1 MGSSALDCR
10 EGLWP
15 RAGNGSNHQALGC
28 RCRLVFLRLVGVD
41 VGANM
46 ENEDKIAAA
55 IEQAGTGN
63 RNGHTLLGVGY
74 CSRQG
79 DQSFRGT
86 PEEIEE
92 SRRQAREI
100 STLIAISVFPARGNY
115 CTKLLTLQS
124 KLLTSLILQ
133 FVERNLYARSTF
145 KSRCAAPRAERD
157 SIMNCEL
164 RCGHCS
170 Q

>member
-1 MGSSALDCR
+1 
-10 EGLWP
+10 
-15 RAGNGSNHQALGC
+15 
-28 RCRLVFLRLVGVD
+28 
-41 VGANM
+41 M

-92 SRRQAREI
+92 SRRQLREI
-100 STLIAISVFPARGNY
+100 STLIAISVSSSITSTDFPARGNY

-124 KLLTSLILQ
+124 KLLTSL
-133 FVERNLYARSTF
+133 S
-145 KSRCAAPRAERD
+145 S
-157 SIMNCEL
+157 
-164 RCGHCS
+164 CGSWSVIYMPGAHLS
-170 Q
+170 LDVRLLVQNEIQ